1 MLQPL
6 LPYTPERDVYRLL
19 GVPSSASTDEIT
31 AACRR
36 LARTFHP
43 DYNPSARA
51 TAEMQVVNT
60 VRKVL
65 TDPESRAL
73 YDRERRRFH
82 DLRGRV
88 AFRQPSPVPFAPVYS
103 LPGPPSPLERYA
115 RATVV
120 GVRVTVAELIPAR
133 CPGCR
138 AVIMDD
144 EAFCAACGTR
154 LPAADPGDQGARSTR
169 TPLRRPR

>member
-19 GVPSSASTDEIT
+19 GVPASASTDEIT

-43 DYNPSARA
+43 DHNRSTRA

-60 VRKVL
+60 VRQVL
-65 TDPESRAL
+65 TDPESREL
-73 YDRERRRFH
+73 YDRARLRFH
-82 DLRGRV
+82 DLRGSV
-88 AFRQPSPVPFAPVYS
+88 AFRQRQHVPFTPVYS
-103 LPGPPSPLERYA
+103 LPGPASPLERYA

-120 GVRVTVAELIPAR
+120 GVRVTVKELLPPR
-133 CPGCR
+133 CSGCR
-138 AVIMDD
+138 AVIAADD
-144 EAFCAACGTR
+144 DAFCPACGTR
-154 LPAADPGDQGARSTR
+154 LSTES
-169 TPLRRPR
+169 

>member
-1 MLQPL
+1 MGPVPMLQPL
-6 LPYTPERDVYRLL
+6 LPYTPDRDVYRLL

-43 DYNPSARA
+43 DFNPSARA

-60 VRKVL
+60 VRQVL
-65 TDPESRAL
+65 TNPEARAI
-73 YDRERRRFH
+73 YDRARMRFH
-82 DLRGRV
+82 ANRGRV
-88 AFRQPSPVPFAPVYS
+88 AFRQPSPEPFAPVYS

-115 RATVV
+115 KATVV
-120 GVRVTVAELIPAR
+120 GVRVTVAELLPTR

-138 AVIMDD
+138 AVIMDEND
-144 EAFCAACGTR
+144 AFCPACGTR
-154 LPAADPGDQGARSTR
+154 LPTGS
-169 TPLRRPR
+169 

>member
-1 MLQPL
+1 MTAVPMLQPL
-6 LPYTPERDVYRLL
+6 LPYSPERDVYRLL
-19 GVPSSASTDEIT
+19 GVRSSASTDEIT

-60 VRKVL
+60 VRRVL

-73 YDRERRRFH
+73 YDHERRRFH
-82 DLRGRV
+82 EFRGRV
-88 AFRQPSPVPFAPVYS
+88 AFRQRPQVPFTPVYT

-120 GVRVTVAELIPAR
+120 GVRVTVAELLPAR

-138 AVIMDD
+138 AVIMTDD
-144 EAFCAACGTR
+144 DAFCAACGAR
-154 LPAADPGDQGARSTR
+154 LPSGG
-169 TPLRRPR
+169 

>member
-6 LPYTPERDVYRLL
+6 LPYTPDRDVYRLL

-60 VRKVL
+60 VRRVL

-88 AFRQPSPVPFAPVYS
+88 AFRQRPQVPFTPVYS

-120 GVRVTVAELIPAR
+120 GVRVTVAELLPPR
-133 CPGCR
+133 CSGCR
-138 AVIMDD
+138 AVILAD
-144 EAFCAACGTR
+144 EDAFWPACGTR
-154 LPAADPGDQGARSTR
+154 RSTSG
-169 TPLRRPR
+169 

>member
-1 MLQPL
+1 MTPVPMLQPL

-19 GVPSSASTDEIT
+19 GVPASASTDEIA

-43 DYNPSARA
+43 DYNPSVRA

-65 TDPESRAL
+65 TDPDSRAI
-73 YDRERRRFH
+73 YDRARMRFH
-82 DLRGRV
+82 ASRERV
-88 AFRQPSPVPFAPVYS
+88 AFRKPSVEPFAPVYS

-120 GVRVTVAELIPAR
+120 GVRVTVAELLPPR
-133 CPGCR
+133 CTGCR

-144 EAFCAACGTR
+144 DDAFCAACGTR
-154 LPAADPGDQGARSTR
+154 LATSG
-169 TPLRRPR
+169 

>member
-6 LPYTPERDVYRLL
+6 LPYSPERDVYRLL
-19 GVPSSASTDEIT
+19 GVSASASPDEIT

-43 DYNPSARA
+43 DHNDSPRA

-60 VRKVL
+60 VRRVL

-73 YDRERRRFH
+73 YDRERVRFH
-82 DLRGRV
+82 ASRGSV
-88 AFRQPSPVPFAPVYS
+88 AFRRPSPAPFAPVYS

-120 GVRVTVAELIPAR
+120 GVAATVKELLPAR
-133 CPGCR
+133 CSGCR
-138 AVIMDD
+138 AVVMADD
-144 EAFCAACGTR
+144 DAFCPACGTR
-154 LPAADPGDQGARSTR
+154 LLTGA
-169 TPLRRPR
+169 

>member
-1 MLQPL
+1 MLSPL

-19 GVPSSASTDEIT
+19 GVAASASPDEIT

-43 DYNPSARA
+43 DRNPSTRA

-65 TDPESRAL
+65 TDPETRAL
-73 YDRERRRFH
+73 YDRERLRFH
-82 DLRGRV
+82 ASRGRV
-88 AFRQPSPVPFAPVYS
+88 AFRQRPEQIPFEPVYI

-120 GVRVTVAELIPAR
+120 GVRTTVSELLPPR

-138 AVIMDD
+138 AVIVEDD
-144 EAFCAACGTR
+144 DAFCVGCGTK
-154 LPAADPGDQGARSTR
+154 LPTDG
-169 TPLRRPR
+169 

>member
-1 MLQPL
+1 MAARPMLQPL

-19 GVPSSASTDEIT
+19 GVPASASVDEIT

-43 DYNPSARA
+43 DHNPSARA

-60 VRKVL
+60 VRQVL
-65 TDPESRAL
+65 TDPSSRAL
-73 YDRERRRFH
+73 YDRERERFH
-82 DLRGRV
+82 EFRGRV
-88 AFRQPSPVPFAPVYS
+88 TFRPGPQVPFAPVYS

-120 GVRVTVAELIPAR
+120 GVRATVVELLPER

-138 AVIMDD
+138 AVIMADD
-144 EAFCAACGTR
+144 DAFCPACGTR
-154 LPAADPGDQGARSTR
+154 LPGGG
-169 TPLRRPR
+169 

>member
-1 MLQPL
+1 MLQPI

-82 DLRGRV
+82 DMRGSV
-88 AFRQPSPVPFAPVYS
+88 AFRQRPHVPFTPVYS
-103 LPGPPSPLERYA
+103 LPGPPSPVERYA

-120 GVRVTVAELIPAR
+120 GVRVTVAELLPDR

-138 AVIMDD
+138 AVIMEDD
-144 EAFCAACGTR
+144 DAFCAACGTR
-154 LPAADPGDQGARSTR
+154 LPASG
-169 TPLRRPR
+169 

>member
-19 GVPSSASTDEIT
+19 GVPASASSEEIT

-43 DYNPSARA
+43 DHHPSARA

-60 VRKVL
+60 VRRVL

-73 YDRERRRFH
+73 YDRERVRFH
-82 DLRGRV
+82 ASRGRV
-88 AFRQPSPVPFAPVYS
+88 AFRAPSATPFEPVYS
-103 LPGPPSPLERYA
+103 LPGPPSTIERYA
-115 RATVV
+115 RATLV
-120 GVRVTVAELIPAR
+120 GVAVTVKELLPAR

-138 AVIMDD
+138 AVILADD
-144 EAFCAACGTR
+144 DAYCAACGTR
-154 LPAADPGDQGARSTR
+154 LPTDG
-169 TPLRRPR
+169 

>member
-6 LPYTPERDVYRLL
+6 LPYTPDRDVYRLL
-19 GVPSSASTDEIT
+19 GVPASASADEIT

-43 DYNPSARA
+43 DYNRSVRA

-60 VRKVL
+60 VRQVL
-65 TDPESRAL
+65 TDPEARAI
-73 YDRERRRFH
+73 YDRARERFH
-82 DLRGRV
+82 DGRGRV
-88 AFRQPSPVPFAPVYS
+88 AFRQPSAEPFAPVYS

-120 GVRVTVAELIPAR
+120 GVRVTVAELLPER
-133 CPGCR
+133 CSGCR
-138 AVIMDD
+138 AVIMADD
-144 EAFCAACGTR
+144 DAFCAACGTP
-154 LPAADPGDQGARSTR
+154 LVAGA
-169 TPLRRPR
+169 

>member
-1 MLQPL
+1 MTPVPMLQPL

-43 DYNPSARA
+43 DYNQSARA

-60 VRKVL
+60 VRRVL
-65 TDPESRAL
+65 TDPDSRAL

-82 DLRGRV
+82 DFREFRGSV
-88 AFRQPSPVPFAPVYS
+88 AFRPRRQVPFAPVYS

-115 RATVV
+115 RATAV
-120 GVRVTVAELIPAR
+120 GVRVTVAELLPPR

-138 AVIMDD
+138 AVIMADD
-144 EAFCAACGTR
+144 DAFCAACGTQ
-154 LPAADPGDQGARSTR
+154 LPTDR
-169 TPLRRPR
+169 